1 LKTHPATAKKHPAA
15 AHRPGRG
22 INFCRLTRN
31 ARRYGPATAHNYP
44 ERSPMDTTNMENQF
58 QLAFID
64 LAFQIVGLIMNI
76 IIGIFQGFSTEI
88 FSGLFGALSGGTT

>member
-1 LKTHPATAKKHPAA
+1 
-15 AHRPGRG
+15 
-22 INFCRLTRN
+22 
-31 ARRYGPATAHNYP
+31 
-44 ERSPMDTTNMENQF
+44 MDTTNMENQF

-88 FSGLFGALSGGTT
+88 FSGLFGALSGTTT